1 MEGKVKFFNQQKGWG
16 FITVNGEED
25 IFVHYTDT
33 LDKIKEGD
41 EVDFEV
47 GEGQRGKKAVNVRRK
62 KQK

>member
-33 LDKIKEGD
+33 LDKVKEGD